1 MMSLARLFSKRRPTS
16 PRLAHGPG
24 CVTEGS
30 RRAGSDRH
38 SRGEP
43 VRWGPYRRAT
53 SCAVVGWVAA
63 ALIVGLM
70 IPGMSAGEGS
80 GSGDSSIDEATLL
93 SRYRQIW
100 QAEFQRRNQFS
111 ADVFAASVAI
121 DREEIMRTDSG
132 NYYWVVYFVRG
143 GWVAIKAVDQL
154 MVFRKSSAGGHR
166 TLSLPLD
173 TWFSPEQVA
182 RAVDAR
188 WDASDMT
195 RVSPIGQ
202 LAYASLD
209 AAKAEISRKTGISRF
224 ITTEPVFYVPG
235 KLPRSD
241 GDPYLLFTGTRGA
254 VPDAPEAAPGPDDL
268 VPARPMGGGIEGRG
282 PATHAPH
289 YCEAPET
296 GGVASE
302 VAGPAAAV
310 APSSSPSAERKVRP
324 CSAKPPSE
332 RAAPRGPGRDQT
344 VTKGWLNLVS
354 GALEHHEDQLI
365 YY

>member
-1 MMSLARLFSKRRPTS
+1 MVLM
-16 PRLAHGPG
+16 
-24 CVTEGS
+24 
-30 RRAGSDRH
+30 
-38 SRGEP
+38 
-43 VRWGPYRRAT
+43 
-53 SCAVVGWVAA
+53 
-63 ALIVGLM
+63 VGLV
-70 IPGMSAGEGS
+70 MSVVTVGADSGS
-80 GSGDSSIDEATLL
+80 GSGAGSLDEATLL

-143 GWVAIKAVDQL
+143 GWVSIKAVDQL
-154 MVFRKSSAGGHR
+154 MVFRKSSAGAHR

-173 TWFSPEQVA
+173 TWFSAEQVA
-182 RAVDAR
+182 QAVDAR
-188 WDASDMT
+188 WDASEMT

-209 AAKAEISRKTGISRF
+209 AAKAEISKKTGITQF
-224 ITTEPVFYVPG
+224 IDTEAVFYVPG

-254 VPDAPEAAPGPDDL
+254 VPDAPEGPDAASGPVDL
-268 VPARPMGGGIEGRG
+268 VPARPRSGGIDGRG
-282 PATHAPH
+282 SVPAAPGPAAVTHAPH

-296 GGVASE
+296 GGVAPGVAESA
-302 VAGPAAAV
+302 VAG
-310 APSSSPSAERKVRP
+310 APGPSPSAERKVLP
-324 CSAKPPSE
+324 CSAEPPSE
-332 RAAPRGPGRDQT
+332 RAAPRGSGRDQT

-354 GALEHHEDQLI
+354 GALEHHEDRLI
-365 YY
+365 HY